1 MIGTIV
7 KFKELEINCSS
18 LNLYKLQRILLYF
31 KIVLETISRKVAY
44 FSIRVDSLKKKKKK
58 KYQGVTPFLPL

>member
-44 FSIRVDSLKKKKKK
+44 TIR
-58 KYQGVTPFLPL
+58 